1 MAKVAG
7 KGSSMTRR
15 VALCCAALLVLAAR
29 PVFAQS
35 NAVRACLDGMTGAEQ
50 KQCTEAVYRAATAQL
65 ETLYRG
71 AVDAALRPD
80 VSGRAAAIAASQAA
94 WEAYRDAEC
103 RGLVG
108 LGGGSG
114 RSVWVYGCLAEK
126 TFERMRELKVPFD
139 QR

>member
-1 MAKVAG
+1 
-7 KGSSMTRR
+7 MTRR
-15 VALCCAALLVLAAR
+15 VVLCCAALLVLGAGPA
-29 PVFAQS
+29 FAES
-35 NAVRACLDGMTGAEQ
+35 KSVRACLDGMTGAEQ
-50 KQCTEAVYRAATAQL
+50 KQCTEAVYHAAAAEL
-65 ETLYRG
+65 ETLYRR

-80 VSGRAAAIAASQAA
+80 MSGRAAAIAASQAA

-114 RSVWVYGCLAEK
+114 RPVWVYGCLAEK
-126 TFERMRELKVPFD
+126 TFERMRELRVPFD

>member
-1 MAKVAG
+1 
-7 KGSSMTRR
+7 MTRR
-15 VALCCAALLVLAAR
+15 VVLCCAALLVLGAG
-29 PVFAQS
+29 PVFAES
-35 NAVRACLDGMTGAEQ
+35 KSVRACLDGMTGAEQ
-50 KQCTEAVYRAATAQL
+50 KQCTEAVYRAAAAEL
-65 ETLYRG
+65 ETLYRR

-114 RSVWVYGCLAEK
+114 RPVWVYGCLAEK

>member
-1 MAKVAG
+1 
-7 KGSSMTRR
+7 MTITGRA
-15 VALCCAALLVLAAR
+15 ALGCAALLVWSTSSLAAE
-29 PVFAQS
+29 S
-35 NAVRACLDGMTGAEQ
+35 TAVRACLDGMTGAEQ
-50 KQCTEAVYRAATAQL
+50 KQCTEAVYRAATAEL
-65 ETLYRG
+65 ETLYRR
-71 AVDAALRPD
+71 AVDAALGPD
-80 VSGRAAAIAASQAA
+80 VSGRATAITASQAA

-114 RSVWVYGCLAEK
+114 RPPWIYGCLAEK

>member
-1 MAKVAG
+1 
-7 KGSSMTRR
+7 MTWR
-15 VALCCAALLVLAAR
+15 VVFCCAALLVLAAR
-29 PVFAQS
+29 PAFAQS
-35 NAVRACLDGMTGAEQ
+35 NSVRACLDRMTGAEQ
-50 KQCTEAVYRAATAQL
+50 KQCAEALYRAATAEL
-65 ETLYRG
+65 EALYRR

-80 VSGRAAAIAASQAA
+80 VSGRTAAVAASQAA

-114 RSVWVYGCLAEK
+114 RPVWVYGCLAEK
-126 TFERMRELKVPFD
+126 TVERIRELKVPFD

>member
-1 MAKVAG
+1 
-7 KGSSMTRR
+7 MTWR
-15 VALCCAALLVLAAR
+15 VALCCAALAVLAAR
-29 PVFAQS
+29 PVLAES

-50 KQCTEAVYRAATAQL
+50 KQCTEAVYRAATAEL

-71 AVDAALRPD
+71 AVDAAVRPD
-80 VSGRAAAIAASQAA
+80 GSGRAAAIAASQAA

-103 RGLVG
+103 VGLVG

>member
-1 MAKVAG
+1 M
-7 KGSSMTRR
+7 MRR
-15 VALCCAALLVLAAR
+15 VVFCCAALLVLGAR
-29 PVFAQS
+29 PVFAES
-35 NAVRACLDGMTGAEQ
+35 KSVRACLDGMTGAEQ
-50 KQCTEAVYRAATAQL
+50 RQCTAAVYRAAAAEL
-65 ETLYRG
+65 ETLYRR

-80 VSGRAAAIAASQAA
+80 VSGRASAIAASQAA

-114 RSVWVYGCLAEK
+114 RPVWVYGCLAEK